1 LVGWLISLVGLPE
14 AVPWDIAVI
23 VTAGTLNDG
32 ASTTTGYCIG
42 FLDNALAIIFATQ
55 LISQLLHWL
64 VN

>member
-1 LVGWLISLVGLPE
+1 MLPE
-14 AVPWDIAVI
+14 AVPRDIAVT

-32 ASTTTGYCIG
+32 ASTTSGDGVG
-42 FLDNALAIIFATQ
+42 FLDNALAIIFVTQ